1 MECSNFNA
9 HVLADGAVIVQADTI
24 ELLTDKG
31 KFAPAQAVV
40 LAAAIDM
47 GIEKAQLVT
56 VPILDA
62 RLAAFDA
69 RFARLE
75 ARVESGFALTNA
87 RLESSFASLNE
98 RLESTSASL
107 NERLESS
114 SVSVNSRIDSL
125 EARMDL
131 RMHRWAVKMI
141 IAMLL
146 GQTAL
151 GPIGLQAFSSLR
163 QVLSTLVH

>member
-87 RLESSFASLNE
+87 RLES
-98 RLESTSASL
+98 TSASL
-107 NERLESS
+107 NERLVSS